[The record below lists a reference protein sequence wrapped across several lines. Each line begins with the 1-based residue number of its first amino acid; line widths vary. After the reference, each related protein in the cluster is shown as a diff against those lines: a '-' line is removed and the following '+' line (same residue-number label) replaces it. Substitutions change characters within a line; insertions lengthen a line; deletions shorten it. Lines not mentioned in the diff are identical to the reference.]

1 MITPIPAGAILRQRY
16 VIQRVLGQG
25 GFGRTYLAL
34 DQERFNELCALKE
47 FTVPYQDE
55 TQLDKSRMLFQRE
68 ANVLHQIQH
77 PQIPRF
83 WAAFED
89 HKRLFLVQD
98 YIQGQTY
105 RQILSDRKPQGRAFS
120 EPEVLYFL
128 SCLLP
133 VLSYIHDRE
142 IIHRDITPENVILH
156 RESTPPA
163 LSNQSD
169 AEMGLPVLIDF
180 GAVKEVANYGL
191 LNGSVT
197 RVGKIGYAPPEQLQ
211 TGKVYPN
218 SDLYALA
225 ASSLVLLTGREPQ
238 TLLDSRALVWNWE
251 PYACISDALSLIL
264 NKMLAFYPEDRYPTA
279 QDVLLDLQPLLS
291 ITETKEDDQQLLS
304 RSGRQPV
311 RLPVLNRQRETVA
324 ISAGS
329 PFVSTLEDD
338 PAQQQTRIP
347 STLLKQ
353 TQLKQRQRFA
363 AIAVGLIALGVA
375 TPILWRLLLK
385 PPDQTGEVWISGAK
399 LSQAEASRIM
409 GTGTNNLLKAPSDP
423 DQTDPNQELLTPAP
437 GIQPIQFPAGQIST
451 MLQGNL
457 APNGNQTY
465 LLKANQGQ
473 IMTATLEGGS
483 VTMNLLRSN
492 QEAIDAAAY
501 QTRSWTGQLPVQDN
515 YLIQVMGTGLY
526 RLEVAVTPTSRP
538 SREQTQRVSFARGRN
553 GTTVTGKVNPTEIR
567 RYLMEGKKG
576 QILMVKVLQGKVDW
590 SAIAPNGQRIGGS
603 ATDTKDWKGPMPS
616 DGDYVIE
623 VTADHPSQ
631 YALAFEMF

>member
-34 DQERFNELCALKE
+34 DQERFNELCVLKE

-55 TQLDKSRMLFQRE
+55 TQLDKSRILFQRE

-89 HKRLFLVQD
+89 SKRLFLVQD

-120 EPEVLYFL
+120 EPEVLHFF
-128 SCLLP
+128 SRLLP
-133 VLSYIHDRE
+133 VLIYIHDRE

-156 RESTPPA
+156 RESAPA
-163 LSNQSD
+163 LLPNQFAS
-169 AEMGLPVLIDF
+169 EMGLPVLIDF
-180 GAVKEVANYGL
+180 GAVKEVTNYGPL
-191 LNGSVT
+191 TGSVT

-238 TLLDSRALVWNWE
+238 TLLDSHALVWNWE
-251 PYACISDALSLIL
+251 PYACISDELSLIL
-264 NKMLAFYPEDRYPTA
+264 NKMLAFYPEDRYSTA
-279 QDVLLDLQPLLS
+279 RDVLLDLQPLLS
-291 ITETKEDDQQLLS
+291 MTEANEQELAFRPVGRPVQLL
-304 RSGRQPV
+304 G
-311 RLPVLNRQRETVA
+311 LNPQREPVVVSSTA
-324 ISAGS
+324 H
-329 PFVSTLEDD
+329 FVSTLKDSL
-338 PAQQQTRIP
+338 AQQQTRIP
-347 STLLKQ
+347 STQLKQ
-353 TQLKQRQRFA
+353 AQLKQRQEFA
-363 AIAVGLIALGVA
+363 AIAVGLIVMGVA
-375 TPILWRLLLK
+375 TPILWRLLVK

-399 LSQAEASRIM
+399 LSQAEAFRIM
-409 GTGTNNLLKAPSDP
+409 GAGTNNALKAPSDT
-423 DQTDPNQELLTPAP
+423 DQTDPNQESSTTTT
-437 GIQPIQFPAGQIST
+437 GIQPIQFPVGQIST
-451 MLQGNL
+451 TLQGNL

-501 QTRSWTGQLPVQDN
+501 QTRRWTGQLPVPDN

-526 RLEVAVTPTSRP
+526 RLEVVVVVTR
-538 SREQTQRVSFARGRN
+538 
-553 GTTVTGKVNPTEIR
+553 K
-567 RYLMEGKKG
+567 
-576 QILMVKVLQGKVDW
+576 
-590 SAIAPNGQRIGGS
+590 
-603 ATDTKDWKGPMPS
+603 
-616 DGDYVIE
+616 
-623 VTADHPSQ
+623 
-631 YALAFEMF
+631 